1 MKYFSTSVCD
11 KLYSMKNYVLRDP
24 IPEKFRKE
32 LGAYN
37 PLVQELL
44 YFRGIENLDEA
55 ERFLNPNYE
64 THIHDPYLLKDM
76 DKAVERIIS
85 TIQKEE
91 KIAIYSD
98 YDADGIPGA
107 VVLNDFFKKINYK
120 NIITYIPLR
129 NEEGFGLNH
138 DAIENII
145 SQGVKL
151 LITIDCGISDLDEVS
166 RASKNGLDVI
176 ITDHHLPKDNL
187 PEAFAV
193 INPKREDCSY
203 PEKMLCGS
211 GVVFKLVQAL
221 VKHPNVEFK
230 EGHEKWMLDMVGLAT
245 LSDMVPLLGENRV
258 LAHYG
263 LKVFQKSPRPGLR
276 KLLSLVKVNQNNLTE
291 DDIAFMVTPRINA
304 ASRMGVPMDAFKLL
318 STDDEVEADI
328 FAKHL
333 DGKNNERKG
342 LVASMIKE
350 IKKKIE
356 KRDYEMKQVLVLG
369 NPEWKPSLLGLVAN
383 SFSDEHGRPVF
394 LWGREGVNG
403 DSVIKGSCRS
413 SGNMNIVSL
422 MEKAK
427 DAFLEYGGHSG
438 AGGFSVSVDNIHHL
452 EEKLNNAF
460 LKLQKEIVSEKV
472 LIDKKISIDDVN
484 WETYK
489 HVEKFSPFGFENPKP
504 LFLIEGIE
512 VKEVKIF
519 GKEKNHL
526 ELIFQNSKGQ
536 RVSSIMFFYAPEKF
550 SIKLEKGV
558 NINMVA
564 TMEKSVFKSYP
575 ELRLRIVDIFN

>member
-1 MKYFSTSVCD
+1 
-11 KLYSMKNYVLRDP
+11 MKNYVLRDQ
-24 IPEKFRKE
+24 IPEKIRKE
-32 LGAYN
+32 LKAYN

-44 YFRGIENLDEA
+44 YFRGIENVDEA

-64 THIHDPYLLKDM
+64 THIHDPYILKDM
-76 DKAVERIIS
+76 DKAVERIVSAIL
-85 TIQKEE
+85 KEE
-91 KIAIYSD
+91 LIAIYSD

-120 NIITYIPLR
+120 NVITYIPLR

-138 DAIENII
+138 DAIDNII
-145 SQGVKL
+145 SQGAKL
-151 LITIDCGISDLDEVS
+151 LITIDCGVSDLDEVS
-166 RASKNGLDVI
+166 HASKGGLDVI
-176 ITDHHLPKDNL
+176 ITDHHLPKDKL

-193 INPKREDCSY
+193 INPKREDCEY

-221 VKHPNVEFK
+221 VKHPKINWK
-230 EGHEKWMLDMVGLAT
+230 DGHEKWMLDMVGLAT

-276 KLLSLVKVNQNNLTE
+276 KLLSLIKVNQNNLTE

-318 STDDEVEADI
+318 STDDEVEADF

-413 SGNMNIVSL
+413 NGNLNIVSL
-422 MEKAK
+422 MEKTK
-427 DAFLEYGGHSG
+427 DIFLEYGGHSG

-460 LKLQKEIVSEKV
+460 LKLQNEIVSEKI

-489 HVEKFSPFGFENPKP
+489 HIEKFSPFGFENPKP
-504 LFLIEGIE
+504 QFLIEGVE

-536 RVSSIMFFYAPEKF
+536 KVSSIMFFYVPEKF
-550 SIKLEKGV
+550 AIKLEKGV
-558 NINMVA
+558 SVNIVV